1 MNYHTA
7 SVSMADLFSL
17 LLQKEDPVLRPAVN
31 ISTTIQKFETFL
43 PEEFLVCISPGESGS
58 RKSRGGR
65 PKKDGSRDKTEDMN
79 TTESPEQERSSLW
92 KKSSYVAFLY
102 NAYPNARA
110 RREDMAAVF
119 RKNPEKIRLSAEH
132 KAQAVLYHAGEPC
145 FQEDRLEAALTDPSC
160 IPMRAPGEREQ
171 YISKMRY
178 YMRISPEKAFSRA
191 LLTLLLA
198 DERNLCMDL
207 LFPEMEFTASDGAS
221 LLFHADHLFR
231 TGHYQDAR
239 NAYQAI
245 LDDPASPDRA
255 EAALKIGRMYR
266 YGYGVMESASDAY
279 AMFEESCRLD
289 TNGSCPDALYELYL
303 CEKDGE
309 GIRRS
314 GADAGTSSDARV
326 RTAWQHLQ
334 AAAEGGSLGAL
345 LETGSLYYSGSP
357 RFSIQV
363 DVEKAADFYRRGAW
377 KNDPAC
383 EKMYAR
389 CLQLMG
395 KADQARYW
403 YFRAARQGDVEA
415 SLLLSEFDI
424 SSLQEQFSDETN
436 SEKVSEQLS
445 DTALHDDLTDSVATG
460 SSADPSELSSPAGLC
475 FTNAVGEMT
484 ETFLES
490 LPAGWIQKPFGDFE
504 QMIGEISEEGS
515 LFNNEKPVI
524 VFLGKE
530 TVPENI
536 QDLQNAITLLEHL
549 PSGGDTKEKLIGRVH
564 FFLRTE
570 GNDDLEIKMTDSFN
584 SVNELRQA
592 LTGTTGTDKRER
604 NLQLL
609 SAAGQKNRH
618 YRIRICNPL
627 RDASAFLLS
636 HAPLFLPALQDKRQ
650 IPSVLFL
657 GGGDIVPRMIC
668 DILSVF
674 PVTGDGKPLNICVLA
689 ENADTIRE
697 RVEEQIPELTVPKPP
712 FPSHLRFITLS
723 GHLQRQLFTG
733 NELTN
738 LPEDVDE
745 KELKSILFEANYYIV
760 SGNDERE
767 NVQTATW
774 LRGALLASSS
784 DFSRLP
790 FIAAYVRSSL
800 LSQQAAHFSVINEGL
815 GFSWYNNYNIFC
827 FGSNRDLYTYDHLEN
842 GCMEKRA
849 LNLHLSYYPN
859 TSDSQ
864 DQGEADYWRRFYNR
878 DSSHMSA
885 LSIIYKA
892 YLYGITLPDVY
903 DYGQCELEAGL
914 ADPMEKWLADP
925 EHLEN
930 AARAEHERWVC
941 FACSRGWRPASAAQ
955 LRSYLNLGNPRQQL
969 YLARLHPCIVSW
981 MKLPEVQHLYNELQ
995 RQRNPDWKDRDLIQS
1010 DYDIIESI
1018 PALLKM

>member
-1 MNYHTA
+1 
-7 SVSMADLFSL
+7 MADLFSL
-17 LLQKEDPVLRPAVN
+17 LLQKEDPVLRPAIN
-31 ISTTIQKFETFL
+31 ISTTIQKFEAFL
-43 PEEFLVCISPGESGS
+43 PEEFLACISPGEGGS

-65 PKKDGSRDKTEDMN
+65 PKKDGSRHGAEDKD
-79 TTESPEQERSSLW
+79 TTNSPEQRRSGLW
-92 KKSSYVAFLY
+92 KKSSYVPFLY

-160 IPMRAPGEREQ
+160 IPMRVPGEREQ

-191 LLTLLLA
+191 LLTLMLA
-198 DERNLCMDL
+198 DERSLCMDL
-207 LFPEMEFTASDGAS
+207 LFPEMEYTASDHAS

-245 LDDPASPDRA
+245 LDDPASSDRA

-266 YGYGVMESASDAY
+266 YGYGVTESASDAY
-279 AMFEESCRLD
+279 AMFKESCRLD

-314 GADAGTSSDARV
+314 GAESGTSSDALV
-326 RTAWQHLQ
+326 KPAWEHLQ
-334 AAAEGGSLGAL
+334 AAAKGGSLGAL
-345 LETGSLYYSGSP
+345 LEIGSLYYSGSP
-357 RFSIQV
+357 RFSIQA
-363 DVEKAADFYRRGAW
+363 DLEKAADFYRRGAL
-377 KNDPAC
+377 KDDPAC
-383 EKMYAR
+383 KKMYAR
-389 CLQLMG
+389 CLQLTG
-395 KADQARYW
+395 KSDQARYW

-415 SLLLSEFDI
+415 SVLLSEFDI
-424 SSLQEQFSDETN
+424 SSLQGQFSDETY
-436 SEKVSEQLS
+436 SEQLS
-445 DTALHDDLTDSVATG
+445 DTVQQDDHTDSAAAG
-460 SSADPSELSSPAGLC
+460 YSAESSKVSSPAGLC

-504 QMIGEISEEGS
+504 QMIGEILEEGTHPYRGKS
-515 LFNNEKPVI
+515 VI

-530 TVPENI
+530 AVPENI
-536 QDLQNAITLLEHL
+536 KDLQSAITLLEHL
-549 PSGGDTKEKLIGRVH
+549 PSVGNAKEKLIEHVH

-592 LTGTTGTDKRER
+592 LAGTDNRER
-604 NLQLL
+604 DFQVL

-618 YRIRICNPL
+618 YHIRICNPL
-627 RDASAFLLS
+627 RDASEFLLS

-650 IPSVLFL
+650 IPSILFL

-689 ENADTIRE
+689 ENADNIRE

-712 FPSHLRFITLS
+712 FPSHLCFITLS
-723 GHLQRQLFTG
+723 GHHQRQLFTG
-733 NELTN
+733 SELKN
-738 LPEDVDE
+738 LPENVDE

-849 LNLHLSYYPN
+849 LNLHLSNYPN

-864 DQGEADYWRRFYNR
+864 NQGEADYWRRFYNR

-903 DYGQCELEAGL
+903 DYGQRELEAGL

-1010 DYDIIESI
+1010 DYDIIENI
-1018 PALLKM
+1018 PALLRR